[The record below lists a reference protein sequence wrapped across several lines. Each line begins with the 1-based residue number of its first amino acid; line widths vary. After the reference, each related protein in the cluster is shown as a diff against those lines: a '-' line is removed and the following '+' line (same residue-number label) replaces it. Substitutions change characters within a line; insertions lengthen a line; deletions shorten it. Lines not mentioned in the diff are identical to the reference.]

1 MIQEG
6 EANSEEKSEANNELG
21 ELNEKNS
28 HVSRAS
34 SNLTDG
40 IFVSSTSEND
50 EPTKSEETPNKRKK
64 QVSFSEVE
72 MYLFERTQGF
82 QSVPSDEH
90 KNPVSLG
97 MTFKHTEKIVYESL
111 DHFSKY
117 KRTEHLNK
125 LEEFKANN
133 ENDKQDPDDYDEF
146 SSKVMFV
153 LNDKSAYEN
162 HEVEFPANIDIIFCP
177 ILSPDKRR
185 NKLIENER
193 EIDEEESDEILAIRK
208 SRLVCGCQC
217 KDSICNKETCSCYLN
232 GIQCQLDRSKY
243 PCSCLI
249 KKCNN
254 PNGLKKFDLQSVVK
268 RSKQV
273 LTEQENE
280 AKKIEGDANHPE
292 ELCAKPKRKRK
303 RKNNY
308 PFFSPKRK
316 KKSFSFTLKED
327 SPVKM
332 KLDMSS

>member
-1 MIQEG
+1 
-6 EANSEEKSEANNELG
+6 
-21 ELNEKNS
+21 
-28 HVSRAS
+28 
-34 SNLTDG
+34 
-40 IFVSSTSEND
+40 VSSTSENE
-50 EPTKSEETPNKRKK
+50 EPTKTKETPKKRKK

-82 QSVPSDEH
+82 QSVPSDDD
-90 KNPVSLG
+90 KKPISLG
-97 MTFKHTEKIVYESL
+97 MTFKHTEKIVYQSL

-117 KRTEHLNK
+117 KRNEHLNK
-125 LEEFKANN
+125 LEDFKANN
-133 ENDKQDPDDYDEF
+133 ENDKQDPEECDEF

-162 HEVEFPANIDIIFCP
+162 HEVEFPANMDLIFCP

-185 NKLIENER
+185 SKLIENEQ
-193 EIDEEESDEILAIRK
+193 EIDEEESGEILDIRK

-217 KDSICNKETCSCYLN
+217 KDSICNKETCSCYAN

-254 PNGLKKFDLQSVVK
+254 PNGLKKFDLHSVIK

-273 LTEQENE
+273 LSEQENE
-280 AKKIEGDANHPE
+280 AKKIQNDAPLE
-292 ELCAKPKRKRK
+292 EIATKPKRKRK

-316 KKSFSFTLKED
+316 KKTFSFNLKED
-327 SPVKM
+327 SPAKM
-332 KLDMSS
+332 KLDMST